1 MYPAR
6 PLFRLSLALSFIALA
21 GASWGA
27 QLPLDHPTAGL
38 VKKYL
43 SCVVAQDWKTAASL
57 LLPSS
62 LERKQKETVAIIKTA
77 PTMTEEAQMLDRFG
91 VKEIADLE
99 KMTPQEF
106 YITDR
111 EIWHKR
117 INASPEVTKRKQETL
132 KIDVLGIVEEKDKG
146 FIHATVRTSQETL
159 TDRIEE
165 LFLISFVQDEDDKSK
180 WLIWPEMKD
189 RPIITPL
196 GAGKGEKSDK
206 SDDKKAEKK
215 SDKESSGKKGK

>member
-1 MYPAR
+1 MHPAR
-6 PLFRLSLALSFIALA
+6 PLFRLSLALSFLA
-21 GASWGA
+21 VAGNSFAA
-27 QLPLDHPTAGL
+27 QLPLDHPVAGL

-43 SCVVAQDWKTAASL
+43 QCVVSQEWETAASL

-77 PTMTEEAQMLDRFG
+77 PTMTEEAAMLERWG
-91 VKEIADLE
+91 VTDISQLE
-99 KMTPQEF
+99 KMTPQQF

-111 EIWHKR
+111 EVFHKR
-117 INASPEVTKRKQETL
+117 VNASPEVTKRKQETL

-146 FIHATVRTSQETL
+146 FVHATVRTSQETL

-165 LFLISFVQDEDDKSK
+165 LFLISFVQDKDDKNK

-189 RPIITPL
+189 RPIVTPL
-196 GAGKGEKSDK
+196 DGEPAKT
-206 SDDKKAEKK
+206 EKK
-215 SDKESSGKKGK
+215 

>member
-1 MYPAR
+1 MHPAR
-6 PLFRLSLALSFIALA
+6 PLFRLSLALSFLAIAGNA
-21 GASWGA
+21 FSA
-27 QLPLDHPTAGL
+27 QLPLDHPVAAL

-43 SCVVAQDWKTAASL
+43 GCVVSQDWETAASL

-62 LERKQKETVAIIKTA
+62 LDRKQKETVAIIKTA
-77 PTMTEEAQMLDRFG
+77 PTMTEEAAMLERFG
-91 VKEIADLE
+91 VKEISELE
-99 KMTPQEF
+99 KMTPQQF

-111 EIWHKR
+111 EVWHKR
-117 INASPEVTKRKQETL
+117 INAAADVTKRKQDTL

-165 LFLISFVQDEDDKSK
+165 LFLISFVQDKDDKSK

-189 RPIITPL
+189 RPIVTAL
-196 GAGKGEKSDK
+196 DGKSDA
-206 SDDKKAEKK
+206 KK
-215 SDKESSGKKGK
+215 

>member
-1 MYPAR
+1 MHPAR
-6 PLFRLSLALSFIALA
+6 PLFRLSLALSFLALA
-21 GASWGA
+21 GNSFAA
-27 QLPLDHPTAGL
+27 QLPLDHPAAGL

-43 SCVVAQDWKTAASL
+43 GCVVAQDWATAAGL

-77 PTMTEEAQMLDRFG
+77 PTMTEEAAMLERFG
-91 VKEIADLE
+91 VTEIGALE
-99 KMTPQEF
+99 KMTPQQF

-111 EIWHKR
+111 EVWHKR

-132 KIDVLGIVEEKDKG
+132 QIDVLGIVEEKEKG

-165 LFLISFVQDEDDKSK
+165 LFLISFVQDKDDKNK

-189 RPIITPL
+189 RPIVTPL
-196 GAGKGEKSDK
+196 SEVKGGSQ
-206 SDDKKAEKK
+206 KK
-215 SDKESSGKKGK
+215 